1 LAAIF
6 TNRIEKFN
14 NLQLEVLAVGHG
26 QCCVMSLGSENI
38 IIDAGAI
45 TQGNIGERIVNPFLD
60 YAAINKIDA
69 VFVSHDDI
77 DHFNGLPEIYNKHN
91 FKNVYTTS
99 QLIESYSGTAAELR
113 KLYSPKAA
121 PEKISQGD
129 LTITK
134 LWPIGA
140 DAEISDNESA
150 LVLLAK
156 YKNRKIMFC
165 SDITKEAQDGLMN
178 LYHDLDID
186 ILITPH
192 HGSARTTNDDFVTFF
207 KPEYLITSSS
217 DADLGR
223 TCEAIKKFEK
233 SLYTSKDGAISVRID
248 SKGRIKMK
256 TTIKS

>member
-1 LAAIF
+1 M
-6 TNRIEKFN
+6 
-14 NLQLEVLAVGHG
+14 NLGN
-26 QCCVMSLGSENI
+26 SENI
-38 IIDAGAI
+38 IVDAGSI
-45 TQGNIGERIVNPFLD
+45 TQGNIGERIVNPYLD

-77 DHFNGLPEIYNKHN
+77 DHFNGLPEIYNKHI

-121 PEKISQGD
+121 PEKFSQGD
-129 LTITK
+129 LTLTK

-150 LVLLAK
+150 LVLLAE
-156 YKNRKIMFC
+156 YKKRKIMFC

-178 LYHDLDID
+178 LYPDLDID

-192 HGSARTTNDDFVTFF
+192 HGSARTTNNDFVTFF
-207 KPEYLITSSS
+207 KPEYLITSSG
-217 DADLGR
+217 DADFGR

-233 SLYTSKDGAISVRID
+233 SFYTSRDGAVSVKID
-248 SKGRIKMK
+248 SGGRIKIR
-256 TTIKS
+256 TTSKVE